1 MSNPFNL
8 EQVSNSFI
16 RQIIK
21 RLSKLDVL
29 EKWYDEWL
37 AKTVKDTRNA
47 DDFLSYTVDKLNVHS
62 EVINEELLASVPLT
76 GPFIVVAN
84 HPLGGLEGILLAKI
98 FLKIRP
104 DLKVLTNQLLTKIPE
119 FEDLFIGVDVLNKN
133 KTREN
138 TQGMRDVA
146 QHLSYGGALLVFP
159 AGTVS
164 RLNLSTMKISDAP
177 WSPMITR
184 LARKYSA
191 PIMPVFV
198 GGKNKFIFYFSGY
211 IHKRIRTM
219 LLPRAMVNKSGE
231 VISLRV
237 GSIITSSD
245 IKRLSDDMIATSY
258 IRFCCKVLKEISSD
272 NQTDEKILMNNVR
285 QGVKKDVVSQ
295 HVDSLAEYLLYSE
308 KQFSLYCVPY
318 DALGGMAEQ
327 IAIER
332 ERTFRLVDEGTGREL
347 DNDCFD
353 GHYQHLFLWDNEE
366 KQIAGGYRI
375 GVTAEIIKEK
385 GLNGLYSHSLFKY
398 NQKFIEEMGST
409 IELGRSFVT
418 EKYQRHP
425 KALDILWKGIG
436 RFVAQNPQ
444 YHTLF
449 GCVSISRQYSA
460 LGSALLTQTF
470 LSHYGVNHKM
480 KKKVKARKPINHVD
494 MPWTDSQIK
503 SLLETPILNKLVGR
517 IDAGKSIPILIR
529 HYLALNGRFVS
540 FTVNEGFN
548 SSLDGLIVVDLRDTK
563 DKYLKRYLGDEGL
576 KIFTKKWKSQTD
588 AA

>member
-8 EQVSNSFI
+8 EKISNPFV

-21 RLSKLDVL
+21 KLSKLDVL
-29 EKWYDEWL
+29 EEWYDEWL
-37 AKTVKDTRNA
+37 AKTVKDRRNV
-47 DDFLSYTVDKLNVHS
+47 DDFLSHTIDKLNVHS
-62 EVINEELLASVPLT
+62 EIMNEELLASVPRT

-104 DLKVLTNQLLTKIPE
+104 DLKVLTNQLLTQIPE

-133 KTREN
+133 KTHEN

-146 QHLSYGGALLVFP
+146 QHLSSGGALLVFP

-164 RLNLSTMKISDAP
+164 RLNLSTMKIYDAP

-198 GGKNKFIFYFSGY
+198 GGKNKFIFYFSGH

-231 VISLRV
+231 VIPLRV
-237 GSIITSSD
+237 GSIITPSD
-245 IKRLSDDMIATSY
+245 IKRLSDDRIATSY
-258 IRFCCKVLKEISSD
+258 IRFCCKVLKKTSSD
-272 NQTDEKILMNNVR
+272 SQTDEKMLMNNVR
-285 QGVKKDVVSQ
+285 RGVKKNVVSQ
-295 HVDSLAEYLLYSE
+295 HVDSLEEYLLYSE

-353 GHYQHLFLWDNEE
+353 VHYKHLFLWDNEE

-385 GLNGLYSHSLFKY
+385 GLNGLYSHSLFEY

-425 KALDILWKGIG
+425 QALDVLWKGIG

-460 LGSALLTQTF
+460 MGSALLTQTF

-480 KKKVKARKPINHVD
+480 KKKVKARKPINNID

-503 SLLETPILNKLVGR
+503 SLSEIPILNKLVGR

-540 FTVNEGFN
+540 FTINEGFN

-576 KIFTKKWKSQTD
+576 KIFNKKWKDQAD
-588 AA
+588 VA